1 MKKFYTHIRDRVM
14 AGLIFLVPL
23 FAVILILQKLWTVL
37 SGSGKYLS
45 KLLGLKP
52 VLGSSAAP
60 IVTTLLLVILFYF
73 FGCLVKVSSLN
84 RLRDWIE
91 NKVLQYIPGYLVYKA
106 QISEKLGPKTDDR
119 VPVWIMTDF
128 GKRPGLLIAEQ
139 GEEAI
144 VFFPNSPDS
153 NNGTVSMVSRQRM
166 TKLEMNASSF
176 IKSLQKFG
184 KDLLVK
190 TDNIKIVEKTNA

>member
-1 MKKFYTHIRDRVM
+1 MKKFYTHFRDRVM

-52 VLGSSAAP
+52 LLGSSAAP
-60 IVTTLLLVILFYF
+60 VVTTLLLVILFYF
-73 FGCLVKVSSLN
+73 FGWLVKFSSLN
-84 RLRDWIE
+84 HIRDWIE

-106 QISEKLGPKTDDR
+106 QISEKLGPKTDER
-119 VPVWIMTDF
+119 IPVWITTDS

-144 VFFPNSPDS
+144 VFLPNSPDS
-153 NNGTVSMVSRQRM
+153 NNGTVSMVSRQRII
-166 TKLEMNASSF
+166 KLDMSASAF

-190 TDNIKIVEKTNA
+190 SDKMRIVEKTNA